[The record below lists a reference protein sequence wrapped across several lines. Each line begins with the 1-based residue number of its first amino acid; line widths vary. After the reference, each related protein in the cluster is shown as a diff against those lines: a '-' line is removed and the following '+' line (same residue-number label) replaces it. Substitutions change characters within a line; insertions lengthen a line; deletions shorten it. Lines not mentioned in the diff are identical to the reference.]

1 MALIAAWKASSSEV
15 SDGFSVVF
23 GFDVEGRGLEC
34 SGGLMLF
41 GDSSNL
47 DDRFGFDG
55 SDGSDGSIDSTVSS
69 HGFVFAAFI
78 RACCFG
84 FGGSL

>member
-1 MALIAAWKASSSEV
+1 
-15 SDGFSVVF
+15 
-23 GFDVEGRGLEC
+23 
-34 SGGLMLF
+34 MLF

-55 SDGSDGSIDSTVSS
+55 SDGSDGSADSTVSS
-69 HGFVFAAFI
+69 HEFVFTAFI